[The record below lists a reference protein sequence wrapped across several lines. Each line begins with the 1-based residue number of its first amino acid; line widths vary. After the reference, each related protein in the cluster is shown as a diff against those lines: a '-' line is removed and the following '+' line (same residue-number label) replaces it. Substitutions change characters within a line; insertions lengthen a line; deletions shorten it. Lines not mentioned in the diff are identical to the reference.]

1 MLQPKRTKHRKVQKG
16 RIKGNASR
24 GTRVNF
30 GDFGL
35 KALEPGRI
43 TSRQIEAARVAITRR
58 MKRAGKVW
66 IRIFPDKPITKKPA
80 ETRMGKGK
88 GAPEYFVA
96 PVRPGRMLFEVGGGV
111 SREVAQEA
119 LRLGRH
125 KLPIKTKFVE
135 RPGYREQEE

>member
-1 MLQPKRTKHRKVQKG
+1 MLQPKRTKHRKVQTG
-16 RIKGNASR
+16 RIKGNATR

-30 GDFGL
+30 GDFGI

-96 PVRPGRMLFEVGGGV
+96 PVKPGRMLFEVGGGV

-135 RPGYREQEE
+135 RPGYRAAEE